1 MLLSTPGFLFLFLPL
16 VLAVYLALPRG
27 LRPLFLFAA
36 SLLYYVWITWT
47 YVAVLLVAILVNYL
61 LGLCSAPGS
70 QGTGAPGRTARLA
83 FILALVF
90 DLGLLLVAHY
100 SLYSPTSTS
109 PGGFQFWPRAVHPGA
124 SFFAMA
130 LISYVVDVRQGRV
143 PPSRDPVRF
152 GLYVALFPKIIAG
165 PIVRYRDIAGQL
177 LRPQLTRAG
186 LAVGIERFIIGLA
199 KKVLIADAL
208 APAAGDLL
216 STPPQNLT
224 APAAWLGILCFSLQI
239 YFDFSGYSDM
249 AIGLG
254 RMLGFE
260 FLENFNY
267 PYVSR
272 SIREFWQRWHIS
284 LSSWLRDYLY
294 LPLAYAVSGRIR
306 SERLLNVRAEMWAYA
321 VAALTTM
328 LLCGLW
334 HSLSWGCAVWGLWH
348 GLFLILEATR
358 RGKALLRR
366 CGGPVRY
373 LLTQWVVLTGWV
385 FFRAGSLTQ
394 GVDLLRVMYG
404 LGRSGP
410 PAGGSAY
417 AADYLDR
424 PLILALGLGLAFC
437 FPLGPAV
444 RRWGVRRLQPLIETH
459 GWVPVFASLGYT
471 VLLLSLLLVAAM
483 SMAGGTYTPFV
494 YQQF

>member
-36 SLLYYVWITWT
+36 SLLYYTWITDSF
-47 YVAVLLVAILVNYL
+47 VAVLLVAILVNYV
-61 LGLCSAPGS
+61 LGLRLAPDP
-70 QGTGAPGRTARLA
+70 QGTRATRRTARLA
-83 FILALVF
+83 FVLVMTF
-90 DLGLLLVAHY
+90 DLGLLLAAHY
-100 SLYSPTSTS
+100 STYPPTSTS
-109 PGGFQFWPRAVHPGA
+109 PGGFQFWPRAVHLGA

-130 LISYVVDVRQGRV
+130 LISYALDVRQGRV
-143 PPSRDPVRF
+143 APSRDPLRF

-165 PIVRYRDIAGQL
+165 PIVRFRDIAGQL
-177 LRPQLTRAG
+177 LRPQVTRAG
-186 LAVGIERFIIGLA
+186 LAVGIERFILGLA

-216 STPPQNLT
+216 STVPQNLT
-224 APAAWLGILCFSLQI
+224 ASAAWLGILCFSLQI

-249 AIGLG
+249 AIGLA

-284 LSSWLRDYLY
+284 LSNWLRDYLY

-306 SERLLNVRAEMWAYA
+306 SERFLNVRAEMWAYA
-321 VAALTTM
+321 VATFATM

-334 HSLSWGCAVWGLWH
+334 HGLSWGCAVWGLWH
-348 GLFLILEATR
+348 GLFLTLETTR
-358 RGKALLRR
+358 RGKALLKR
-366 CGGPVRY
+366 CGGPARY
-373 LLTQWVVLTGWV
+373 VLTQWVVLTGWV

-394 GVDLLRVMYG
+394 GVDLLRVMYS
-404 LGRSGP
+404 LGRSGAS
-410 PAGGSAY
+410 AGGLAS

-424 PLILALGLGLAFC
+424 PLVLALGLGLVFC
-437 FPLGPAV
+437 FPLGPAL
-444 RRWGVRRLQPLIETH
+444 RRWGVRRLQPLTGTH
-459 GWVPVFASLGYT
+459 AWIPGLASLGYT
-471 VLLLSLLLVAAM
+471 VLLLSLLFVSAM